1 MINCGRRHRIRYVCQ
16 KDRPA
21 MTANNAFV
29 HHVFFYLHDP
39 ASLEDQT
46 KLIAGLNTLAMIS
59 YFKLTHIGV
68 PADTHRDV
76 VERGYN
82 VSWMVFFENQS
93 DQDIYQS
100 DPIHLAF
107 IEENK
112 HLWKKVVVYDSV
124 NADWNMPS
132 GPTK

>member
-1 MINCGRRHRIRYVCQ
+1 MN
-16 KDRPA
+16 
-21 MTANNAFV
+21 TNNVFV

-39 ASLEDQT
+39 ASQEDQAR
-46 KLIAGLNTLAMIS
+46 LIAGLNQLARIS

-68 PADTHRDV
+68 PANTHREV

-82 VSWMVFFENQS
+82 VSWLVFFENS
-93 DQDIYQS
+93 ADQENYQS
-100 DPIHLAF
+100 DPIHLVF

-124 NADWNMPS
+124 HA
-132 GPTK
+132 